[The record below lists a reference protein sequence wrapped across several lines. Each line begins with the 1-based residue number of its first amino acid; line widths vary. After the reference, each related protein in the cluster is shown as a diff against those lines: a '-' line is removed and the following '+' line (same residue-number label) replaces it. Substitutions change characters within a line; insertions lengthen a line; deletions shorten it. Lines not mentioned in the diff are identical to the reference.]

1 MTRLA
6 LSIVAVVGVLVGVAG
21 AAQENMRDALEQLRR
36 ARQDLQSASENKEGH
51 RTRAIEYVDKAIAEV
66 QQGMAAANEEK
77 R

>member
-6 LSIVAVVGVLVGVAG
+6 MTIVAVGLLVGTAG
-21 AAQENMRDALEQLRR
+21 AAQENMLDALESLRR
-36 ARQDLQSASENKEGH
+36 ARQELQSASENKEGH
-51 RTRAIEYVDKAIAEV
+51 RARAIDYVDKAIAEV

>member
-6 LSIVAVVGVLVGVAG
+6 LSVVAVGVFVGIAG

-36 ARQDLQSASENKEGH
+36 ARQELQSASENKEGH
-51 RTRAIEYVDKAIAEV
+51 RARAIDYVDKAIAEV
-66 QQGMAAANEEK
+66 QQGMAAANEDK